1 MIREAASAN
10 QEATDRVPNAFEE
23 IMEEKGYLPEQVFT
37 ANKCHILGLK
47 KKSLISKEE
56 KQALGFK
63 AERDRLTPA
72 NAVGFMIKTAL
83 IYKTANLGALK
94 GKNKHELPV
103 FWLYRKGS
111 WMTKP
116 LFLHRFH

>member
-1 MIREAASAN
+1 MSYSG
-10 QEATDRVPNAFEE
+10 F
-23 IMEEKGYLPEQVFT
+23 
-37 ANKCHILGLK
+37 K

-56 KQALGFK
+56 KQAVGFK
-63 AERDRLTPA
+63 AERDRLTTA

-103 FWLYRKGS
+103 FWLYSKES
-111 WMTKP
+111 WMTKS
-116 LFLHRFH
+116 LFLDRFH